1 MNFNV
6 YRSLS
11 GIQKMQINR
20 LKRVMQDGSPKYHFD
35 VSALAATATE
45 GFDIATQFP
54 RARKYEPLD
63 TILIINNDVVDI
75 SVLVNGAGGDLLIVP
90 AGTIRRSTRDEV
102 PAISRISVT
111 NLDAGVAV
119 TVNLIDIEIWRS
131 PEDADSLARRDV

>member
-1 MNFNV
+1 
-6 YRSLS
+6 
-11 GIQKMQINR
+11 
-20 LKRVMQDGSPKYHFD
+20 MQDGSPKYHFD